1 MKTLR
6 GLALFILHLCLW
18 TPATP
23 VSAQTPA
30 PSAGSFPV
38 VASLSPQ
45 NSWPD
50 LLLTTGGK
58 RITTRDQWFN
68 ERRPE
73 LLAQFQ
79 HYMYGTLPP
88 RPEKVSGKVEREDR
102 NAFDGKATL
111 KEVTVVFGPPE
122 LPPIHLMLIIPN
134 HRQAPAPVVLGMNYF
149 GNQTLVHDPAIRLPA
164 NWMPERGE
172 GVVNNRSM
180 DASRGTWVDIW
191 RIGYL
196 LERGYA
202 LATFYNGDI
211 DPDRP
216 DERGIQTY
224 FQKLNPQL
232 DCGTIGAWAWGLQ
245 RAVDYLFT
253 DPDIDAKRIAVT
265 GHSRLGKAALVAAA
279 FDERIALALPHQAGT
294 GGSGP
299 SRTGLAPLDPNA
311 PQGGKKPETVAQIN
325 DKFPHWFNA
334 RFKEFNAQPERLP
347 FDQHGLVALC
357 APRPVLFSNG
367 RADTWINPAGQF
379 AVLRAAA
386 PVYRLLG
393 AGDFTE
399 TSLPPDGKLLD
410 GSMGFFIRPG
420 GHSLRPEDWKA
431 FLDFADK
438 HLGPPA
444 KPRAIAN
451 PDTPGVV
458 EVPRWEM
465 YEFELHGQCSAE
477 NPFRDVS
484 LTGEFTA
491 PSGKR
496 LTISGFYDGGDT
508 WRLRFVPDEEGEWRY
523 TLHGKGIEI
532 AASGSMK
539 CIAPHGPGMIHIHP
553 ANPYAFARDDGS
565 AFFPMGD
572 TCYGLFDDSP
582 ITPALRESYLKTR
595 REQKFNF
602 VRLTIGHSE
611 ARAAADPAWWAWG
624 GTPQKPDLDRFNPVF
639 FRNFDALLRQMKA
652 AGMNAE
658 LILLNF
664 YRRPFTNTK
673 EWTVERERLWLR
685 YVISRY
691 AAFSNVFLW
700 TIANEYETHPD
711 GAYRLDFPADVE
723 WAKDTARFIKSR
735 DPYRHPVTVHPVISA
750 SRRGESPRAPID
762 PPWRIGEFFGAA
774 DAIDVLSQ
782 QTGSMDE
789 GTKWDETLK
798 CWTGDSATLVASL
811 AADRRYR
818 KPVLNTENGYEYL
831 RGDPTSKK
839 QVHHT
844 DKVRRSAWRIVC
856 GGGYIAAG
864 FHGTIGHS
872 DVWNRIDPGNHYTFA
887 IKDEGA
893 AAQLGAMHDFFTALP
908 FWRMQPITVRTN
920 DTVAL
925 AEPGKVYAAYLPK
938 GGSTTLDLSAVT
950 TSLTARW
957 FNPRTGIFGDKFA
970 VPAGP
975 NAKFEAPDTS
985 DWALLLQ

>member
-1 MKTLR
+1 MKTFLT
-6 GLALFILHLCLW
+6 LVLLFCHF
-18 TPATP
+18 A
-23 VSAQTPA
+23 PA
-30 PSAGSFPV
+30 PRVAAQAPPPPSGTFPT
-38 VASLSPQ
+38 VADLPPQ
-45 NSWPD
+45 NAWPD
-50 LLLTTGGK
+50 LLLTAGGK
-58 RITTRDQWFN
+58 RITTREQWFHD
-68 ERRPE
+68 RRPE

-88 RPEKVSGKVEREDR
+88 HPEKVSGKIEREDR
-102 NAFDGKATL
+102 AAFKGTATL
-111 KEVTVVFGPPE
+111 REVTVIFGPPE
-122 LPPIHLMLIIPN
+122 FAPIHLMLVIPN
-134 HRQAPAPVVLGMNYF
+134 KRLNPAPVILGMNYF
-149 GNQTLVHDPAIRLPA
+149 GNQTLVRDPAVRLPA

-172 GVVNNRSM
+172 GVVNNRST

-191 RIGYL
+191 RIEYL
-196 LERGYA
+196 IERGYA

-216 DERGIQTY
+216 DERGIQTN

-245 RAVDYLFT
+245 RAVDYLIT

-299 SRTGLAPLDPNA
+299 SRTTLAPPDPNA
-311 PQGGKKPETVAQIN
+311 PPGGKKPETVAQIN

-334 RFKEFNAQPERLP
+334 RFKEFNSQPDRLP
-347 FDQHGLVALC
+347 FDQHALVALC

-399 TSLPPDGKLLD
+399 TNLPPDGTLLD
-410 GSMGFFIRPG
+410 GMLGFFIRAG
-420 GHSLRPEDWKA
+420 GHSLRAEDWKA

-438 HLGPPA
+438 HFGPPA
-444 KPRAIAN
+444 KPRTVAN
-451 PDTPGVV
+451 PTASAVV
-458 EVPRWEM
+458 EVARWEM
-465 YEFELHGQCSAE
+465 HEFELHGPCSAA
-477 NPFRDVS
+477 NPFRDAT
-484 LTGEFTA
+484 LTGDFTA

-496 LTISGFYDGGDT
+496 LTLSGFHDGGDT
-508 WRLRFVPDEEGEWRY
+508 WRLRFAPDEEGEWRY
-523 TLHGKGIEI
+523 TLNGKGVEI
-532 AASGSMK
+532 AAGGSVK
-539 CIAPHGPGMIHIHP
+539 CTAPRSPGMIHIHP
-553 ANPYAFARDDGS
+553 ANPYSFARDDGS

-595 REQKFNF
+595 RAQKFNF

-611 ARAAADPAWWAWG
+611 ARAAADPAYWAWG
-624 GTPQKPDLDRFNPVF
+624 GTPQKPDLDRFNPAF
-639 FRNFDALLRQMKA
+639 FRNFDALLRQMQT

-673 EWTVERERLWLR
+673 EWTVGRERLWLR
-685 YVISRY
+685 YVVSRY
-691 AAFSNVFLW
+691 AAFPNVFLW

-723 WAKDTARFIKSR
+723 WAKDTARFIKSC

-750 SRRGESPRAPID
+750 SRSGESPRAPFD

-789 GTKWDETLK
+789 GTKWDEALK
-798 CWTGDSATLVASL
+798 CWTGDSSTLVASL
-811 AADRRYR
+811 TADRRYR
-818 KPVLNTENGYEYL
+818 KPVLNTESGYEYL

-856 GGGYIAAG
+856 AGGYIAAG

-872 DVWNRIDPGNHYTFA
+872 DVWNRIDPGSHYTFA
-887 IKDEGA
+887 VKDEGA
-893 AAQLGAMHDFFTALP
+893 AAQLASLHDFFNALP
-908 FWRMQPITVRTN
+908 FWRMQPIPVRPD
-920 DTVAL
+920 DTVVL
-925 AEPGKVYAAYLPK
+925 AEPGKVYVAYLPK
-938 GGSTTLDLSAVT
+938 GGTTTLDLSAAT
-950 TSLTARW
+950 APLTARW
-957 FNPRTGIFGDKFA
+957 FNPRIGTFKDKF
-970 VPAGP
+970 PAPTGP
-975 NAKFEAPDTS
+975 SAKFEAPDTS